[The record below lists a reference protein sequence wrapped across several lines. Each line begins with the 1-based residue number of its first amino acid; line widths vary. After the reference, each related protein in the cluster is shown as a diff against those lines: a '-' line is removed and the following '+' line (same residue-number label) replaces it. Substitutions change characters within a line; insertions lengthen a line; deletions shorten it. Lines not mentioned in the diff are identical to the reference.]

1 MRPARL
7 RDCHIGWPSP
17 RWGTAVAV
25 GVVCAVGLFSLGN
38 TSQVAHLAVKRQ
50 LALADE
56 ASAMS
61 AFLYQKGFVAEYLL
75 TGDRSWLQELE
86 TSRPAFESWLAQARE
101 QVGSSGGNHALD
113 DIRGEYVAF
122 DTARRQAIALYDEG
136 HIDEAKAQLD
146 ANRSHARR
154 LRELFQRLGH
164 EARTDAEGKMAEAE
178 GSVRRLSRLLVATS
192 VAGALASLIVGFL
205 WARKITKPIYELE
218 VKIESAA
225 ERTRIKVEP
234 GRQGLEALGDQV
246 TAMVEKLEQTD
257 ADLAEH
263 RRRLIQS
270 EKLSAVGELAAKL
283 AHEVLNPLAGIKA
296 AVQLLARHDSGPV
309 ESSPA
314 MKVAEA
320 VSREVT
326 RVDGLLR
333 RVMNFARPL
342 APRVQVV
349 TLGSLLDAA
358 VEATG
363 PVLAKRN
370 ATVERREEPGLPPL
384 EADPLLLTQAFANL
398 LANAAD
404 SMGPDGG
411 PITVEAGRTVSLG
424 RDQIV
429 VRVKD
434 HGSGIASDV
443 IPELFK
449 PFFTTK
455 SEGHGLGLAVTQ
467 NIVLEHGG
475 RIAGSNRPPSEGP
488 GAVFEVMLPIL
499 R

>member
-1 MRPARL
+1 M
-7 RDCHIGWPSP
+7 
-17 RWGTAVAV
+17 
-25 GVVCAVGLFSLGN
+25 
-38 TSQVAHLAVKRQ
+38 
-50 LALADE
+50 
-56 ASAMS
+56 
-61 AFLYQKGFVAEYLL
+61 
-75 TGDRSWLQELE
+75 
-86 TSRPAFESWLAQARE
+86 AQ
-101 QVGSSGGNHALD
+101 
-113 DIRGEYVAF
+113 
-122 DTARRQAIALYDEG
+122 
-136 HIDEAKAQLD
+136 
-146 ANRSHARR
+146 
-154 LRELFQRLGH
+154 
-164 EARTDAEGKMAEAE
+164 AE
-178 GSVRRLSRLLVATS
+178 GSVRRLSRLLVVTS

-296 AVQLLARHDSGPV
+296 AVQLLARHDSGSV

-314 MKVAEA
+314 MKVADA
-320 VSREVT
+320 VSREIT

-370 ATVERREEPGLPPL
+370 AAVERREEPGLPPL

-404 SMGPDGG
+404 SMGPGGG
-411 PITVEAGRTVSLG
+411 PITVEAGRTVCLG

-434 HGSGIASDV
+434 HGSGISSEV
-443 IPELFK
+443 LPELFK

-475 RIAGSNRPPSEGP
+475 RIAGSNRPDSEGP
-488 GAVFEVMLPIL
+488 GAVFEVTLPVL